1 MVEHGGRVRS
11 AAVRFGIPVSDWL
24 DLSTGIN
31 PLAWPVPALP
41 AQAWQR
47 LPEDDDGLEIAARH
61 HYGAAHLLAV
71 AGTQA
76 ALRALPGLRP
86 RSRVA
91 MRFPS
96 YAEHA
101 HAWRRAGHAV
111 EHIEA
116 DGLAQASAIF
126 DVLVLVN
133 PNNPTGEV
141 HSQATLLAL
150 HSRLAARGGWL
161 VVDEA
166 YLDATPEASLIGL
179 CDRPGLV
186 VLRSFGKF
194 FGLAGARVGFVAA
207 DADFLSSLSAE
218 LGPWTVSGP
227 ARQVAAQA
235 LLDVAWQQETQARLM
250 HDSRRLAGLLQ
261 ANGLAPGGGCAL
273 FQWVKFA
280 RAAECFEALAR
291 AGILVRLFQEP
302 ASLRFGLPGNEADWR
317 RLERALAQ
325 QAGRT

>member
-1 MVEHGGRVRS
+1 MLEHGGRVRS
-11 AAVRFGIPVSDWL
+11 AAARYGIPVSDWL

-31 PLAWPVPALP
+31 PQAWPVPALP
-41 AQAWQR
+41 VQAWQR
-47 LPEDDDGLEIAARH
+47 LPEDDDGLEIAARG
-61 HYGAAHLLAV
+61 HYGAAHLLPV

-76 ALRALPGLRP
+76 ALRVLPGLRP
-86 RSRVA
+86 SSRVA
-91 MRFPS
+91 LRSPS

-111 EHIEA
+111 EIVGAE
-116 DGLAQASAIF
+116 DLAQASATC

-141 HSQATLLAL
+141 HSPAALLAL

-166 YLDATPEASLIGL
+166 YIDATPHTSLIEF

-207 DADFLSSLSAE
+207 AADFLLCMSDE
-218 LGPWTVSGP
+218 MGPWTVSGP

-235 LLDVAWQQETQARLM
+235 LLDVAWQQETRARLM
-250 HDSRRLAGLLQ
+250 RDSHRLAQLLQ
-261 ANGLAPGGGCAL
+261 AHGLAPGGGCAL
-273 FQWVKFA
+273 FQWVRSA
-280 RAAECFEALAR
+280 RAVEWFEALAR
-291 AGILVRLFQEP
+291 AGILVRLFQSP
-302 ASLRFGLPGNEADWR
+302 ASLRFGLPGSEAGWQ
-317 RLERALAQ
+317 RLERALAR
-325 QAGRT
+325 QAERA